1 MFRIKSYEKK
11 NAQLDPPLK
20 ANEKDR
26 FLSKKS
32 NEKIP
37 GGNQMEHSRTSLLQ
51 LDQTSKNGGDFEL
64 EIVGGKRK
72 LEESEDQSRMKRRK
86 TNEEK
91 LLEDQGRENAEL
103 EGVEK
108 SCTSKK
114 SVESTKS
121 DIC

>member
-1 MFRIKSYEKK
+1 MFRIKSYAK

-51 LDQTSKNGGDFEL
+51 LDQTSKNGGDLNL
-64 EIVGGKRK
+64 EKVGGKRK

-91 LLEDQGRENAEL
+91 VLEDQERENAEH
-103 EGVEK
+103 EEVEK

-114 SVESTKS
+114 RVESTKS